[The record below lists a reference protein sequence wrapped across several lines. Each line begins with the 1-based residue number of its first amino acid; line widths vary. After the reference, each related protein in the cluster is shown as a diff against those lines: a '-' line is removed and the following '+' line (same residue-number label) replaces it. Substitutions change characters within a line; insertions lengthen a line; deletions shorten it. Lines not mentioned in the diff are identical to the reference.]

1 MFWLIML
8 IKMKNLL
15 LVSVII
21 LLSVSCTDVRDS
33 RRIPKKPFYIISVE
47 GHNSDYRVFY
57 IDADS
62 TQFYFDLD
70 WLDHGKYKP
79 GDIIK

>member
-1 MFWLIML
+1 
-8 IKMKNLL
+8 MKTLYLL
-15 LVSVII
+15 LFAA
-21 LLSVSCTDVRDS
+21 LLSLSNCTDGDIRK
-33 RRIPKKPFYIISVE
+33 IPKKPFYVVSVE
-47 GHNSDYRVFY
+47 RNRNDYRVFY